1 MTHLNYIKNSFLKEG
16 KWHTSRGKKGCIIYE
31 NHLWQEIQI
40 GSHAFCKHQIEILKR
55 TYILIMFSYWSQGPV
70 SSCVTN
76 LCSWIFWPPCPWF
89 LSPFW
94 NHFLRNIKPLR
105 LHVSPLK
112 IRPCW
117 AVSHLLEGKKNDRYD
132 KNSSPG
138 ICTWPEFKALWS
150 GRSTREQWADGATDW
165 MY

>member
-1 MTHLNYIKNSFLKEG
+1 MTHLNYFRNSFLKEG
-16 KWHTSRGKKGCIIYE
+16 KWHISREKKGCIIWE
-31 NHLWQEIQI
+31 SFMARNCLCFMHFWKQ
-40 GSHAFCKHQIEILKR
+40 QIEILKR
-55 TYILIMFSYWSQGPV
+55 NYILITFSYWSQGPV
-70 SSCVTN
+70 SSCETN

-89 LSPFW
+89 LSPFG

-112 IRPCW
+112 IRPGW
-117 AVSHLLEGKKNDRYD
+117 AMSHLLEGKKNDRYD

-150 GRSTREQWADGATDW
+150 GQSTEEQWADGATDW